1 MKQKIAIFALMFA
14 LGTMCIDAQPK
25 HRHHDVT
32 TAVKDTVTVMAQV
45 DDAAN
50 ADEGIEAYSDTTSV
64 ADDALDDSQAV
75 TTTTTVSHDPDSFYF
90 DDLPSWLE
98 SLLGGTVGVLG
109 GTFGILIAIL
119 VLTIVL
125 LVLFA
130 PFIIIILVLR
140 YLVRQ
145 HNDRVTLAEKAMD
158 TGQPI
163 PEELMPVDKQ
173 SDEYLRR
180 RGIRNIW
187 IGIGMAL
194 MFGIWGAD
202 MLTGIGF
209 LVLCYGIGQVMIARS
224 SMKKNQQNDFENQ
237 G

>member
-25 HRHHDVT
+25 HRHHDVA
-32 TAVKDTVTVMAQV
+32 TAVKDTVTAMAQV

-50 ADEGIEAYSDTTSV
+50 ADEGIEAFSDTTSV

-75 TTTTTVSHDPDSFYF
+75 TTTTTVSHDPDFFGF

-98 SLLGGTVGVLG
+98 SLIGGSVGVLGGTVGVL
-109 GTFGILIAIL
+109 IAIL
-119 VLTIVL
+119 VLSIIL

-140 YLVRQ
+140 YLVRE
-145 HNDRVTLAEKAMD
+145 HNDRVTLAEKAME

-163 PEELMPVDKQ
+163 PDELMAVDKQ
-173 SDEYLRR
+173 SDEYLHR

-194 MFGIWGAD
+194 MFGIWGSD
-202 MLTGIGF
+202 MLTGIGL
-209 LVLCYGIGQVMIARS
+209 LVLCYGIGQIMIARS
-224 SMKKNQQNDFENQ
+224 STKKNRDNFQNKA
-237 G
+237 